1 MDFTNPYQVIFEK
14 LEELENKVDGLK
26 TPSAPAI
33 QIVDRKELQRIL
45 GVTEP
50 TLITW
55 GRKGKIPELRI
66 GSNVRYNLPDV
77 VTALQTH

>member
-1 MDFTNPYQVIFEK
+1 MSELTNPYQVLFSK
-14 LEELENKVDGLK
+14 LEEIENKVDGLK
-26 TPSAPAI
+26 SPSAPAI
-33 QIVDRKELQRIL
+33 QIVDRKQLQAIL

-55 GRKGKIPELRI
+55 GKRGRIPEMRI

-77 VTALQTH
+77 VAALSH